1 MEDKYL
7 TGTEMKG
14 VGKISILRVTQDD
27 KSSIEEIVVRESYL
41 TIVLNNHKI
50 VSLLCSPINIGY
62 LAVGFL
68 ASEGLLKGREDIKK
82 MEVDDEKGVVRVETV
97 EDKGL
102 PEEALFGRVIAS
114 SGGRETADFNYQ
126 GKVGSL
132 VTISAHEVFALTEE
146 FKHRSYIYRATHGV
160 HSAALCDRS
169 DILIF
174 AEDIGRHNAI
184 DKIFGE
190 CILNDI
196 PTDNR
201 IVITSGRISSE
212 ILLKVVRRDIPIIV
226 SVSAPTDLAVRLAN
240 DLGVTLAGFARGE
253 RMNVYTHDWRVE
265 TG

>member
-1 MEDKYL
+1 
-7 TGTEMKG
+7 MKG
-14 VGKISILRVTQDD
+14 VEKIPILRVTQED
-27 KSSIEEIVVRESYL
+27 KSSIEEIVVRESHL
-41 TIVLNNHKI
+41 TIVLNNHNL
-50 VSLLCSPINIGY
+50 VALLCSPMNIGY

-102 PEEALFGRVIAS
+102 PEETLFGLVIAS
-114 SGGRETADFNYQ
+114 SGGRETADLNYP
-126 GKVGSL
+126 GKVESRI
-132 VTISAHEVFALTEE
+132 TISAHEVFALTEE
-146 FKHRSYIYRATHGV
+146 FQRRSCIYRATHGV

-169 DILIF
+169 DIPIF

-212 ILLKVVRRDIPIIV
+212 ILLKVVRRNIPIIV
-226 SVSAPTDLAVRLAN
+226 SVAAPTDLAVRLAN
-240 DLGVTLAGFARGE
+240 DLGVTLVGFARGK
-253 RMNVYTHDWRVE
+253 RMNVYSSSWRVN
-265 TG
+265 